1 MHGQKSLWKIKH
13 TVLLLCHLNSDK
25 TYVKGDVFER
35 GNMVFSKP
43 AYFEKNKEW
52 YFFDPRVFRLRLT
65 DKATPKAIESYIER
79 YCQLEGS
86 GILNI
91 DWAHLREE
99 ITERTTQDIAEFK
112 HNKSR
117 YELKPNDFGTMELVS
132 IDGEP
137 IS

>member
-1 MHGQKSLWKIKH
+1 MWNNWDMGQ
-13 TVLLLCHLNSDK
+13 LNRVS
-25 TYVKGDVFER
+25 
-35 GNMVFSKP
+35 
-43 AYFEKNKEW
+43 AI
-52 YFFDPRVFRLRLT
+52 FFFCYADRSEENWGKLRLT